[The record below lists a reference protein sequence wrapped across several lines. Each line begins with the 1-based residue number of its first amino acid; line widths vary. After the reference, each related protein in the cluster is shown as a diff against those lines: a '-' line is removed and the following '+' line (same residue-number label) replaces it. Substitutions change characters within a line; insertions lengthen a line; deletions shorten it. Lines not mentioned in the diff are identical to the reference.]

1 MSYKIIKIFSDGS
14 QIFVNDSEG
23 IPMEWD
29 NPNDALVV
37 SKKYQELSKS
47 NSRYIVVDLT
57 KNQFEID
64 EELIGI

>member
-37 SKKYQELSKS
+37 AKKYQELSKS